1 MVEQSTSE
9 DDDDESKEMRAELRR
24 NISELSENESEHG
37 SISSKDSSK
46 RSLPKLFLQELHLL
60 KCCPIADLSAR
71 CFGIDQFKIISNGR
85 TDVECKIKEALIIK
99 SINPTLNQNL
109 FQHGSS
115 FLINVF
121 K

>member
-1 MVEQSTSE
+1 MQDIYFDNNIISCLFAMPNLSCGPRDILDIMLSTRCKIPEHSFV
-9 DDDDESKEMRAELRR
+9 
-24 NISELSENESEHG
+24 NLSVLTTDQG
-37 SISSKDSSK
+37 IVYV
-46 RSLPKLFLQELHLL
+46 
-60 KCCPIADLSAR
+60 SAI
-71 CFGIDQFKIISNGR
+71 CLYACSNGR
-85 TDVECKIKEALIIK
+85 TDVECEIKEALNIK

>member
-1 MVEQSTSE
+1 
-9 DDDDESKEMRAELRR
+9 MRFRL
-24 NISELSENESEHG
+24 G
-37 SISSKDSSK
+37 GKV
-46 RSLPKLFLQELHLL
+46 LH
-60 KCCPIADLSAR
+60 ADM
-71 CFGIDQFKIISNGR
+71 IISNGR
-85 TDVECKIKEALIIK
+85 TDVECKIKEALNIK